1 MSEFSVGLLYLN
13 EDAEQ
18 IDPQLDGL
26 EYITD
31 HDVLNDRWN
40 VVILTLDAWQAL
52 AEPGGRDAPTVRE
65 PILAVSRQAPL
76 LFFCN
81 AEDHGWGYRLY
92 HRGEETARFD
102 LSYEADYYLAE
113 AALRRAH
120 PGQDVHDVCSGE
132 EWEVAQTQARQSEA
146 YLTQLRNGIANARSE
161 AFRAFGLTDDAI
173 AELRS
178 LLSEASLIEAL
189 AGDNFQEPA
198 ERFKT
203 LLDIEEMS
211 WLS

>member
-1 MSEFSVGLLYLN
+1 MSEFTAGLLYLN

-18 IDPQLDGL
+18 IDLQLDGL

-40 VVILTLDAWQAL
+40 VAILTLDAWQAL
-52 AEPGGRDAPTVRE
+52 AEPGGRNASTVRL
-65 PILAVSRQAPL
+65 ILAVSRQAPL
-76 LFFCN
+76 LFFYN

-132 EWEVAQTQARQSEA
+132 AWEAAQNEARQSEA
-146 YLTQLRNGIANARSE
+146 YLTQLRNGIAHAQPE

-178 LLSEASLIEAL
+178 LLSEASLMEAL
-189 AGDNFQEPA
+189 RGDNFQEPA

-203 LLDIEEMS
+203 LLEIEEMS